1 MQCQRTDPV
10 NHGKVGSSQ
19 EQTATH
25 LSTRVGRDLG
35 SPDQTVTQSED
46 MRPWTGPEG
55 KQDPQRTLN
64 IRLYLR
70 IASICLSTILE
81 SVKDTRAYLLLATF
95 NLLSLFIYFCLLFS
109 FAPLRSIRVMRG
121 EM

>member
-1 MQCQRTDPV
+1 MEMQCQRTDPV
-10 NHGKVGSSQ
+10 NHGKVMSSQ
-19 EQTATH
+19 EQTATQ

-64 IRLYLR
+64 IRTLF
-70 IASICLSTILE
+70 ANSEICLSTIPE
-81 SVKDTRAYLLLATF
+81 PVKDTRAFLLLATF
-95 NLLSLFIYFCLLFS
+95 NLFSLFIYFCLLFS
-109 FAPLRSIRVMRG
+109 FAPYAPYAH
-121 EM
+121 

>member
-19 EQTATH
+19 EQPVTQ

-46 MRPWTGPEG
+46 MCPWTGPEG

-95 NLLSLFIYFCLLFS
+95 KLFSLFIYFCLLFLC
-109 FAPLRSIRVMRG
+109 APLRFIRVMGG
-121 EM
+121 EK

>member
-19 EQTATH
+19 EQTATQ

-64 IRLYLR
+64 IR
-70 IASICLSTILE
+70 T
-81 SVKDTRAYLLLATF
+81 
-95 NLLSLFIYFCLLFS
+95 LFANSEHLLFYY
-109 FAPLRSIRVMRG
+109 IRVCKG
-121 EM
+121 HKGLLVISNI